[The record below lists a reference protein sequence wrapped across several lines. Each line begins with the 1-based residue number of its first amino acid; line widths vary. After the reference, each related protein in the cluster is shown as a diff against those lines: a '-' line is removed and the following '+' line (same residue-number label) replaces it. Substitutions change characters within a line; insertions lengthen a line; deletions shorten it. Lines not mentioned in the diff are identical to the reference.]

1 MPEINKTESRK
12 KDHID
17 ICSSEDVDNSLKF
30 DVFAD
35 IDLVY
40 KCLPD
45 MNFGDVDTHIEFLGK
60 ELKAPILISSMT
72 GGTEEAEIINK
83 RLAKVAEE
91 LGVAFAVGSQRAAL
105 EDESLAK
112 TYQIRDVAPKTIVIG
127 NIGAV
132 QLLKNYTKEHVKKAA
147 DMISADAIYLHINPL
162 QEACQTEG
170 DTNFKDMVSA
180 IDKITKTVK
189 TPVIVKEVGCGI
201 DKDSAH
207 ALEKAGVR
215 VIDVAGMGGTSW
227 PLVESKRNENKVGE
241 TFRCFGIPTPISLI
255 ETKQNVEIPVIASG
269 GIRNGLQ
276 AAKAI
281 ALGADVVGI
290 ALPLLKPSRES
301 EDAVK
306 KWLSRFIQELRVA
319 MFSVGAKTVA
329 DLQKKPVI
337 ITGKTRSWLR
347 QRGVK
352 LDEYGKR

>member
-1 MPEINKTESRK
+1 MPNVESRK

-17 ICSSEDVDNSLKF
+17 ICANEDVDNSLKF

-40 KCLPD
+40 RCLPD
-45 MNFGDVDTHIEFLGK
+45 INLKDIDIAVEFLGK

-72 GGTEEAEIINK
+72 GGTDEAEIINK

-105 EDESLAK
+105 ENEELAK
-112 TYQIRDVAPKTIVIG
+112 TYQIRDVAPTTVVIG
-127 NIGAV
+127 NLGAV
-132 QLLKNYTKEHVKKAA
+132 QLLKEYTKENINKAIE
-147 DMISADAIYLHINPL
+147 MIDADALYLHINPL

-189 TPVIVKEVGCGI
+189 KPIIVKEVGCGI

-207 ALEKAGVR
+207 ALEKAGVKA
-215 VIDVAGMGGTSW
+215 IDVAGMGGTSW
-227 PLVESKRNENKVGE
+227 PLVESKRNTSKVGE
-241 TFRCFGIPTPISLI
+241 TFSWFGIPTPVSLI
-255 ETKQNVEIPVIASG
+255 ETKQSVEIPVIASG

-276 AAKAI
+276 AAKAL

-290 ALPLLKPSRES
+290 ALPLLRPARES

-306 KWLSRFIQELRVA
+306 EWLENFIHELSVA
-319 MFSVGAKTVA
+319 MFAVGARTVA

-337 ITGKTRSWLR
+337 ITGKTRSWLS
-347 QRGVK
+347 QRDVK
-352 LDEYGKR
+352 LAEYGKR